1 MKTISVRQFAS
12 IKRIYMNV
20 NPLIVKK
27 NKIISKINELTVE
40 IAQLNDEIEGN
51 EMGIKTITDG
61 LSSED
66 LIVKKVIDTDKTDKN
81 GNIIKVTK
89 YEPNPE
95 RLQWDEEKKVYN
107 LIIPTIEEYIGE
119 DSTIEDTANEVEE
132 STEEVFP
139 DDLEAVPTEE

>member
-1 MKTISVRQFAS
+1 MKEITTRQMAM

-27 NKIISKINELTVE
+27 NKLISKINELTVE

-107 LIIPTIEEYIGE
+107 LIIPI
-119 DSTIEDTANEVEE
+119 
-132 STEEVFP
+132 TEEEV
-139 DDLEAVPTEE
+139 TECVVNDTEINPVENNEL